1 MPATISAAIAAGFAS
16 LSAGFTIGNAV
27 AWALKAGALLTLNH
41 LLAERHDP
49 NVPDITR
56 TATFSSGPAR
66 WVLGR
71 SKIGGVVAFWDE
83 DWDVPG
89 TERGGPGADDL
100 HLVIALCEGDCD
112 AIEAVWIGEDRF
124 NVKFDDDAK
133 TKYAR
138 REGKEHENKGFPL
151 DLDPGSEAYFDE
163 IKDIW
168 LDKPGG
174 AKLNPD
180 DEDDAEKI
188 RRASLSGAVSI
199 WPYMNADDFD
209 DTFPKFHSVR
219 YYTDDEN
226 NALLNNDNGTDKE
239 KSFSAK
245 WTTDHKL
252 EGISC
257 VHIRLRQWTKHDFEA
272 RVFKQGAP
280 NLSFLIRGLRITYP
294 DPVRNTPP
302 KSKVIM
308 KTEWTDNAAAVRY
321 WWHTVRRGILANT
334 IDVDSF
340 ISAYKIC
347 DKPIN
352 PDLPSVWP
360 GGTKPEWTK
369 DHDTTAFKTYSI
381 NGVLTSGNNPALVE
395 SEFDDHWQG
404 MAVEDG
410 GKLYY
415 YPGAKRDVEENC
427 TVSSNFVI
435 GEPSL
440 NPAPAIAQRIN
451 AVNITLSQSA
461 WHDYKKHS
469 LIEIEDSDKIDSVDQ
484 GFLYPK
490 NLGEWR
496 WVINPVA
503 AYLLANMTLR
513 RARHSKTIT
522 VTLFP
527 GDREDESR
535 RGPVKFLAM
544 SVGKIYEVNI
554 PEEGLNTRMM
564 LLQKTINEDMTVKA
578 VFVESPDHLY
588 NPNFDLPELAPPP
601 PYIPDVQGVL
611 PPKPENLEVFPYTRT
626 LNNYFI
632 KAKVKPNNFRKIF
645 RLTVGTE
652 YFEQET
658 DNNEVYFEISVP
670 HQQMEMTARN
680 RQGKKKSL
688 PIRVQ
693 FSPDFSGGLL
703 PAPVWQSLTQQRTTL
718 TAIFKPEDYNT
729 PITGLEIR
737 YIASGQSLTTANWA
751 RDGTSLTVSKPTIVA
766 NQPIRI
772 TIQKD
777 AFTASGQ
784 YTLFARFVTILSG
797 VDGIRSEIS
806 RGRAITINTD
816 NDSSGVHTQEE
827 SDLYFPGAKENLYQ
841 IIESDIPLML
851 PDRPDLNDI
860 DGANTAYLMNGFVA
874 GTSLTNPKP
883 AWPFGD
889 CEGYETTIN
898 DGNHR
903 NTSKLLTSTD
913 LTWYRTDEIDLGSS
927 AKTIQVRAKFE
938 SFQPPFHSNISDIKL
953 PLGIGTLADQTW
965 QSGAAITSLVLPEAT
980 GGTSPFTYTLTGR
993 PTGLVWTAATRTLS
1007 GTPSQSSGTGTAEYT
1022 ARDSTGK
1029 TITAT
1034 FDWTIQAVV
1043 TRLGQVSG
1051 IASDQITHSGARI
1064 TWTGVTNATEY
1075 DVQYR
1080 RELFADTWS
1089 TQEVSSTTATLTGL
1103 TASTKYMVN
1112 VRAKNDTPAETGV
1125 WSAVSKFTTIAQT
1138 ITIGTATFNLEASGP
1153 NAIVI
1158 KDMAATNASG
1168 YGIRIRTQ
1176 NTNTWSD
1183 ELIVFGKRTHTVI
1196 GLVADTVYNVQ
1207 IRGRLNSTEGD
1218 WSATKA
1224 VTTDDTF
1231 VNSNPS
1237 KPVITNVN
1245 PETDLRKGTYYMR
1258 IATTSYDNVD
1268 KVEIRVRAYK
1278 FDGFE
1283 NVVDQSGNIVES
1295 KNGGHVQDI
1304 LLTVTG
1310 DKSHHDIITYP
1321 DKTTYHSNKSQV
1333 KFDSGT
1339 LVKVRVRKHS
1349 GNETTQWSVESDGF
1363 VLSGRPYPLVPTNMS
1378 FNTDTIT
1385 YNNSIWTVPVSLSN
1399 VADEHF
1405 DFSKYAY
1412 TVYANGLRPRSWGEI
1427 VANDLSTGT
1436 QNWMFGATATYTVN
1450 TWAYH
1455 LTTPNHSSGRSLP
1468 LTLRIPLETVNVT
1481 AQTERENN
1489 APSVPTNLQIMMMDH
1504 NSVLLSWDASRLAT
1518 HYEIEHNGTPVR
1530 NINGIDGTSFVFGSL
1545 PNDTTLT
1552 FKIRAHNEGGNSA
1565 FADFDDI
1572 TTPPETNTTPF
1583 AFASDNPMTLTR
1595 VSNSRTI
1602 SYSFSSETT
1611 DVDSFQIRY
1620 YQSTDTRIQ
1629 RNDAGLVGARYI
1641 TIDNP
1646 HESGVQTFTGTFDPG
1661 YSGRYYHASVRAF
1674 VNAVSEGSS
1683 TTRGL
1688 SAWYEISNTE
1698 SVTLLNNKSVSIPN
1712 VFHNGATL
1720 LTAPTLEITQ
1730 SFDDQD
1736 RPVITG
1742 TFNNLYNEWEQPTA
1756 TDSWIDVDMET
1767 VVGAL
1772 DQDDEIDGTLIYYDA
1787 IGQEIVDEVDQV
1799 LATKF
1804 VFTKTTPSASVA
1816 GDQWN
1821 FKIKRNSGFQG
1832 SIDSNVVNHV
1842 VSAQPSG
1849 PTPITTIEHTI
1860 HGDGVRFSWAA
1871 VADVDGYEVSITEPS
1886 ALDAVGSTETIVQT
1900 SAATTYL
1907 KSGGR
1912 NEIYVVNVR
1921 SYTGNIDDRV
1931 FSDYTHYAYAPKD
1944 AGTASIQKIRSL
1956 TASVDGSDTNFQW
1969 GTAIQADGYEYAY
1982 STDDGATWST
1992 IATTS
1997 DTDVDITDTSD
2008 LITRVRGI
2016 AGRSL
2021 STPFAKSNS
2030 WSTISRKADTSP
2042 SADDVGDIRLLTAI
2056 SKNNKI
2062 VLEWT
2067 AADNATHY
2075 EIETEIGG
2083 TWEDLVTNIGDTD
2096 YETTVASNVSRRF
2109 RVRGFND
2116 SDEGEW
2122 TVVTHTA
2129 DTAINIE
2136 APTVDTH
2143 ATYQSIGLNWGL
2155 VGNATSWDIEYRK
2168 VTTPVSAW
2176 VVAEHSGEE
2185 TSITID
2191 ELEPNTAYNV
2201 QVRGKDGVNNGTW
2214 CTETISTM
2222 FVEDL
2227 PAPSSITLFPG
2238 EDVFTVSWSSV
2249 AYATGYQIELTHS
2262 GTTTVKTLTDA
2273 ETQFSYSMDDFTS
2286 IVRPVDMVVR
2296 IKSLFHDY
2304 TGSEYSNTITE
2315 TWDAGVGAVAG
2326 AIGSQVSTH
2335 IGGISG
2341 ASIPI
2346 DSTNYHYVENQPPNQ
2361 KARPFFSDAFD
2372 TLVWRSDEAIE
2383 AYQLPYPTGGT
2394 QPYAIEA
2401 QGIVGGITFDESTRT
2416 FSGTPTE
2423 TAPRLGYMTIR
2434 LTDKNDLLD
2443 SRPLQWVVA
2452 NNAPNAWIGTGT
2464 YADPYEIIDA
2474 MKFNVRSLL
2483 NAGATNASDIESDTT
2498 GARGCVVWF
2507 VCRTDTAH
2515 ITKLADA
2522 DTPDFDM
2529 VVKRSDEFFFS
2540 DTTDEIEFIE
2550 TDGHRDGSMIGI
2562 YKYASTTTTTGA
2574 NNTGSAM
2581 TLAWYPNTFDAPDDV
2596 SGEVGGAIATGYS
2609 DAVDTTNTQYES
2621 EQISDVWLLSKAPS
2635 DTTYTKRLVGTLNS
2649 NGEWTAYTSNISAN
2663 RFRLEIHLKTWRNRA
2678 MTGFTT
2684 EWKEI

>member
-1 MPATISAAIAAGFAS
+1 MTMQ
-16 LSAGFTIGNAV
+16 
-27 AWALKAGALLTLNH
+27 
-41 LLAERHDP
+41 RP
-49 NVPDITR
+49 NI
-56 TATFSSGPAR
+56 
-66 WVLGR
+66 
-71 SKIGGVVAFWDE
+71 
-83 DWDVPG
+83 
-89 TERGGPGADDL
+89 
-100 HLVIALCEGDCD
+100 
-112 AIEAVWIGEDRF
+112 
-124 NVKFDDDAK
+124 
-133 TKYAR
+133 YR
-138 REGKEHENKGFPL
+138 REGKKHEDKGFPL

-168 LDKPGG
+168 LDKPNGSR
-174 AKLNPD
+174 LNPD

-199 WPYMNADDFD
+199 WPYMNADDVVTAD
-209 DTFPKFHSVR
+209 DVANDPKLTSASIFPKFHSVR

-226 NALLNNDNGTDKE
+226 NTLLDNDNGTDKE

-252 EGISC
+252 EGLSC

-294 DPVRNTPP
+294 YQESPQKPV
-302 KSKVIM
+302 KM
-308 KTEWTDNAAAVRY
+308 KTEWTDNAAAIRY
-321 WWHTVRRGILANT
+321 WWHTVRRDIPANT

-347 DKPIN
+347 DFLIN
-352 PDLPSVWP
+352 PDLKEFW

-369 DHDTTAFKTYSI
+369 DHDTTAFKRYNI
-381 NGVLTSGNNPALVE
+381 NGVLTSGNNPASVE
-395 SEFDDHWQG
+395 AEFDDHWQG

-415 YPGAKRDVEENC
+415 YPGSNRLVEENC
-427 TVSSNFVI
+427 VVSSNFVI

-469 LIEIEDSDKIDSVDQ
+469 MIEIQDTDKIRIVDQ
-484 GFLYPK
+484 DFLYPK

-496 WVINPVA
+496 WVINPVS
-503 AYLLANMTLR
+503 AYILATMTLR

-527 GDREDESR
+527 GDREDESP

-544 SVGKIYEVNI
+544 SVGKIYTVDI
-554 PEEGLNTRMM
+554 PEEGLKESRMM

-578 VFVESPDHLY
+578 VFVESPDYLY
-588 NPNFDLPELAPPP
+588 NSTPELPVLAPPP
-601 PYIPDVQGVL
+601 PYVPDVQGAL

-718 TAIFKPEDYNT
+718 TATFKPEDYNT
-729 PITGLEIR
+729 PITGVEIR
-737 YIASGQSLTTANWA
+737 YIASGQSLTTANWFK
-751 RDGTSLTVSKPTIVA
+751 DGITLTVSKPNIVV
-766 NQPIRI
+766 NQPIRV

-777 AFTASGQ
+777 AFTANGQ
-784 YTLFARFVTILSG
+784 FTLFARFVTILSG
-797 VDGIRSEIS
+797 QDGIRSEIS

-816 NDSSGVHTQEE
+816 NNSSGVQIQEE

-851 PDRPDLNDI
+851 PDRPDMSAI
-860 DGANTAYLMNGFVA
+860 DGANTALLMNGFVT
-874 GTSLTNPKP
+874 GSSLTNPKP

-889 CEGYETTIN
+889 CEGYGTAISDT
-898 DGNHR
+898 NHL
-903 NTSKLLTSTD
+903 NTAGLLDSDD
-913 LTWYRTDEIDLGSS
+913 LTWYRTGEINLGDT

-938 SFQPPFHSNISDIKL
+938 SFQPPLNANSRDIKL
-953 PLGIGTLADQTW
+953 PLGIGSLADQTW
-965 QSGAAITSLVLPEAT
+965 QSGSAITSLVLPEAT
-980 GGTSPFTYTLTGR
+980 GGTSPFTYTLTGNPR
-993 PTGLVWTAATRTLS
+993 LPTGLVWTAATRTLS
-1007 GTPSQSSGTGTAEYT
+1007 GTPSQSSGTGTARYT

-1029 TITAT
+1029 SITAT
-1034 FDWTIQAVV
+1034 FDWTVQAVV
-1043 TRLGQVSG
+1043 TKLGQVSG
-1051 IASDQITHSGARI
+1051 VAVDQITHAGARI
-1064 TWTGVTNATEY
+1064 TWTAVTNATKYEI
-1075 DVQYR
+1075 QYR

-1103 TASTKYMVN
+1103 TASTKYIVN

-1125 WSAVSKFTTIAQT
+1125 WSADAKFTTIAQT
-1138 ITIGTATFNLEASGP
+1138 ITIGPAMFSLEASGP

-1158 KDMAATNASG
+1158 KNMSAENATSYAFKH
-1168 YGIRIRTQ
+1168 RITHSPNW
-1176 NTNTWSD
+1176 NT
-1183 ELIVFGKRTHTVI
+1183 EYHVFGFTTHKIT
-1196 GLVADTVYNVQ
+1196 GLIADTNYEVQ
-1207 IRGRLNSTEGD
+1207 VRGRTNSTEGTFSD
-1218 WSATKA
+1218 SQF
-1224 VTTDDTF
+1224 VSTDDTF

-1237 KPVITNVN
+1237 KPIITNIVPTSN
-1245 PETDLRKGTYYMR
+1245 LRSGTYYMR
-1258 IATTSYDNVD
+1258 IATTSYSNVD
-1268 KVEIRVRAYK
+1268 KVEIRIRAYK

-1283 NVVDQSGNIVES
+1283 NVIDQDGNIVAS
-1295 KNGGHVQDI
+1295 AKGGHVQDI
-1304 LLTVTG
+1304 LLNVTS
-1310 DKSHHDIITYP
+1310 DKSAHDIITFP
-1321 DKTTYHSNKSQV
+1321 DGTTNDKSKSQV

-1339 LVKVRVRKHS
+1339 QVKVRVRKHS
-1349 GNETTQWSVESDGF
+1349 GSETTQWSIESDAF
-1363 VLSGRPYPLVPTNMS
+1363 ILSGRPPPLIPTNMS

-1385 YNNSIWTVPVSLSN
+1385 YSNTNKQWTVPITLTN
-1399 VADEHF
+1399 NTHF
-1405 DFSKYAY
+1405 DFSNYTY
-1412 TVYANGLRPRSWGEI
+1412 TVYANGLRPYAWARI
-1427 VANDLSTGT
+1427 LANDVSTGT
-1436 QNWMFGATATYTVN
+1436 KNLIFNSHGNYTVI
-1450 TWAYH
+1450 TWAYNIVDH
-1455 LTTPNHSSGRSLP
+1455 GHISNRSVP
-1468 LTLRIPLETVNVT
+1468 LILKIPVGTVNAT

-1504 NSVLLSWDASRLAT
+1504 NSVLLSWDASRLST

-1530 NINGIDGTSFVFGSL
+1530 NINGIDGTSFIFGSL

-1565 FADFDDI
+1565 FVNFDSI
-1572 TTPPETNTTPF
+1572 TTPPETNSTPYQ
-1583 AFASDNPMTLTR
+1583 FASDNPMTLTR
-1595 VSNSRTI
+1595 VSNSRAI
-1602 SYSFSSETT
+1602 SYSFATETT

-1620 YQSTDTRIQ
+1620 YQATDTRIQ
-1629 RNDAGLVGARYI
+1629 GNDTGLVGARYI

-1661 YSGRYYHASVRAF
+1661 YSGRYYHAAVRAF

-1756 TDSWIDVDMET
+1756 TDSWIDVNMET

-1787 IGQEIVDEVDQV
+1787 IGQEIVDEVDRV

-1804 VFTKTTPSASVA
+1804 VFTKTTPSSSVA

-1842 VSAQPSG
+1842 VSAQPGG
-1849 PTPITTIEHTI
+1849 PTPITTIDHTI
-1860 HGDGVRFSWAA
+1860 HGDGVRFSWTA

-1900 SAATTYL
+1900 SVATTYL
-1907 KSGGR
+1907 KPGGR

-1931 FSDYTHYAYAPKD
+1931 FSDYVRYAYAPTD
-1944 AGTASIQKIRSL
+1944 AGTASIQKIRL
-1956 TASVDGSDTNFQW
+1956 FLASVDGSDTNFQW
-1969 GTAIQADGYEYAY
+1969 GTAIQSDGYEYAY

-1992 IATTS
+1992 VATTS

-2008 LITRVRGI
+2008 LILRVRGI

-2075 EIETEIGG
+2075 EIETDDP
-2083 TWEDLVTNIGDTD
+2083 WEDLATNIEDTD

-2109 RVRGFND
+2109 RVRGCND

-2129 DTAINIE
+2129 DTAISID

-2214 CTETISTM
+2214 RTETISTM

-2262 GTTTVKTLTDA
+2262 GTTTVQTLTDA

-2335 IGGISG
+2335 IAGASG

-2361 KARPFFSDAFD
+2361 KAMPFFSDAFD
-2372 TLVWRSDEAIE
+2372 TLIWRSGEAIE

-2401 QGIVGGITFDESTRT
+2401 QGIVGGITFDEATRT

-2423 TAPRLGYMTIR
+2423 TAPSLGYMTIR

-2483 NAGATNASDIESDTT
+2483 NAGATNASDIESDAT

-2529 VVKRSDEFFFS
+2529 VVKRGDEFFFS

-2621 EQISDVWLLSKAPS
+2621 KQISDVYLLSKAPS

-2649 NGEWTAYTSNISAN
+2649 NGEWTDYTPNISAN
-2663 RFRLEIHLKTWRNRA
+2663 RFRLEIHLREWRNRA